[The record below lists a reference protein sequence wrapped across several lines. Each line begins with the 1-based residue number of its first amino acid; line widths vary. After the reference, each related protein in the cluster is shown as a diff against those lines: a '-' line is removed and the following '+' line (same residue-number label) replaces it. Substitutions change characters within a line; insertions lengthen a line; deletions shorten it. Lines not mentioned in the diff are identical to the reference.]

1 MLTIDT
7 PLVCFVDA
15 LDTWLNGPKKAD
27 SGTPLTETGN
37 SPTHLDVGS
46 TII

>member
-15 LDTWLNGPKKAD
+15 LDTARLIVVDHPACRY
-27 SGTPLTETGN
+27 
-37 SPTHLDVGS
+37 SPRIKYGAG
-46 TII
+46 